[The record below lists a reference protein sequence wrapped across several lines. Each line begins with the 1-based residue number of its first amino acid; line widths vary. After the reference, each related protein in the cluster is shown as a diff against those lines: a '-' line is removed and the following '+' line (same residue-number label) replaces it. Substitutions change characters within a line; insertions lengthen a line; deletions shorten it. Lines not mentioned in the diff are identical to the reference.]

1 MRDHVSMFD
10 QPLSGLSASDW
21 RRRLERLARQHGE
34 FANLGAHHFAALITG
49 GTTLLVTFETVPGIR
64 ARDEDAEPLG
74 WDMVKSLG
82 WTHLAVIADGH
93 TWFRDQA
100 VYRFMDRLADSDFFD
115 TFEHVLFY
123 GSGSCG
129 YAAAAFSVAAPGATV
144 LAIQPQ
150 ATLDPDIAPWEDRFR
165 AARRHDFTSRY
176 GYAPEMIEACARCF
190 VVYDPLVACDAMHAA
205 LFRGANVTRLPVRRM
220 GERIEADLNDMQ
232 LLFPLLVEAS
242 SDRLTRARFA
252 RLMRA
257 RRSHR
262 PYLDRL
268 LRQLETDRREG
279 LARRLRRSLATP
291 PQRPTIANRLREL
304 LATKD

>member
-21 RRRLERLARQHGE
+21 RKRLERLARQHGE
-34 FANLGAHHFAALITG
+34 FAKLGARHVAALITG
-49 GTTLLVTFETVPGIR
+49 GPTLLVTFETIPGIR
-64 ARDEDAEPLG
+64 ARDADAEPLG

-82 WTHLAVIADGH
+82 WTHLAVIADGD
-93 TWFRDQA
+93 TWFRDKA

-115 TFEHVLFY
+115 RFDRVLFY
-123 GSGSCG
+123 GSGSGG

-165 AARRHDFTSRY
+165 AARRQDFTSRY

-190 VVYDPLVACDAMHAA
+190 ILYDPLVARDAMHAA
-205 LFRGANVTRLPVRRM
+205 LFRGANVSRLPARRM
-220 GERIEADLNDMQ
+220 GERIEASLRDMQ
-232 LLFPLLVEAS
+232 LLFPLVVEAR
-242 SDRLTRARFA
+242 SDRLTRPRFA

-262 PYLDRL
+262 PYIDRVL
-268 LRQLETDRREG
+268 QELEARGHES
-279 LARRLRRSLATP
+279 LARRLRSSLAANP
-291 PQRPTIANRLREL
+291 RRPTIANRLRDL